1 MLEPCHSIKES
12 AVFQRKSVINWYT
25 WRCALFAT
33 VGSLLYG
40 IDSGVISTTISHP
53 SFTAYFAPYTCTLSA
68 LVSYE
73 VLNADPYFPAD
84 IAGAVVSTFFGG
96 TFFGVL
102 FAGWS
107 ADYWGR
113 KRTIMFASICG
124 IIAGAIQA
132 GSINV
137 GMLIAGR
144 IVGGFT
150 VGILRGY
157 DNPCIPFRDSAPE
170 QGMYTNRVSTAAIVS
185 QVDVLQ
191 QRGLV
196 SGLHGEFVGVGFAI
210 ANWVGY
216 GCSFASGDFQ
226 WRFPLAIQCIPALVL
241 LGGIWL
247 LPYSP
252 RWLLEQGRDDEAIV
266 IVKKLTQGE
275 GQHMD
280 EVTSAE
286 FIQMQQQIRYEKEHR
301 MKTVREI
308 LASKSARKRLLLA
321 VLIQVFTQLSG
332 VNVINY
338 QTNLYEGVG
347 ITGHTVTLIAG
358 FYGQSF
364 LDFHTDLLGM
374 VGPTFNIICI
384 AYVDKWGRKPTLWIT
399 SIAMAVDMALIMAF
413 TANFSLGYNSIH
425 FFYPPEIMSQNMRA
439 KGTSV
444 ATKGKT
450 LEEINALFGDKV
462 VEVNLETDDEKREC

>member
-1 MLEPCHSIKES
+1 MLKPCRFVKES
-12 AVFQRKSVINWYT
+12 TAFHRESVINWYT

-40 IDSGVISTTISHP
+40 IDSGIISTTISHP
-53 SFTAYFAPYTCTLSA
+53 SFTAYFAPYTS
-68 LVSYE
+68 
-73 VLNADPYFPAD
+73 D

-96 TFFGVL
+96 SL
-102 FAGWS
+102 WS

-113 KRTIMFASICG
+113 KRTIMFASVCA
-124 IIAGAIQA
+124 IIAGATQA

-137 GMLIAGR
+137 GMLITGR
-144 IVGGFT
+144 IVGGVA
-150 VGILRGY
+150 VGILHMT
-157 DNPCIPFRDSAPE
+157 IPIYNSEIAPP
-170 QGMYTNRVSTAAIVS
+170 SK
-185 QVDVLQ
+185 
-191 QRGLV
+191 RGLV
-196 SGLHGEFVGVGFAI
+196 SGLHGQFVGVGFAI

-226 WRFPLAIQCIPALVL
+226 WRFPLAIPLVL

-275 GQHMD
+275 GKHVD
-280 EVTSAE
+280 DVASAE

-301 MKTVREI
+301 MKTVKEI
-308 LASKSARKRLLLA
+308 LASKSTRKRLLLA
-321 VLIQVFTQLSG
+321 VLVQVFTQLSG

-338 QTNLYEGVG
+338 QTSLYEGVG

-358 FYGQSF
+358 FYG
-364 LDFHTDLLGM
+364 M

-384 AYVDKWGRKPTLWIT
+384 AFVDKWGRKPTLWIT
-399 SIAMAVDMALIMAF
+399 SVAMAVDMALIMAF
-413 TANFSLGYNSIH
+413 TAKYANSNNKVGQGFTIAFIFCFSAIYSLGYNSIH
-425 FFYPPEIMSQNMRA
+425 FLYPPEIMSQNMRA

-444 ATKGKT
+444 AVCSNILVNRAMVVFFLFVETKGKT

-462 VEVNLETDDEKREC
+462 VEVNLETEDEKRDR